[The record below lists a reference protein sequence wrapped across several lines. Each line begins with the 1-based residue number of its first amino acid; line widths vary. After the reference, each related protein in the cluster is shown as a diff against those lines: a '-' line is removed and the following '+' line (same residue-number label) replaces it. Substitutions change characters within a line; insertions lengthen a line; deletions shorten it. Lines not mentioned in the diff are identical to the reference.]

1 MRSFASLCFVFLALL
16 APSASA
22 LNTSGSTVILP
33 IVGRF
38 PGVPPTQ
45 WRTDVFISNHFT
57 PVATVTATL
66 YVTGGSPIVRTIT
79 VNPFSAVSLPDITL
93 NTFGLTGGAGQLEL
107 KAATSIEARARI
119 YNAGGT
125 AGEFGQNVPGL
136 GINTLR
142 LQGFLY
148 GLSGINGNRLNIGVA
163 NPNEASIT
171 VQLRVADKNNNT
183 LHSRSVTL
191 QPHETQQFNDIFVAF
206 GITPQDGVQIEFGTG
221 FEVFYAYASEV
232 RNDTGDAVFMF
243 GTSPN
248 S

>member
-1 MRSFASLCFVFLALL
+1 VVLCLALL
-16 APSASA
+16 SLAATSASA
-22 LNTSGSTVILP
+22 INTSGSTVILP
-33 IVGRF
+33 IIGRF

-45 WRTDVFISNHFT
+45 WRTDVFISNHFS
-57 PVATVTATL
+57 PVANVTATL

-79 VNPFSAVSLPDITL
+79 VNPFSVVTLPDITL
-93 NTFGLTGGAGQLEL
+93 TTFGLSGGAGQLEL

-136 GINTLR
+136 GINTLS
-142 LQGFLY
+142 LQGHLY

-163 NPNEASIT
+163 NPNAAQIT
-171 VQLRVADKNNNT
+171 VQLQVLSKNNNALFT
-183 LHSRSVTL
+183 RSVTL

-206 GITPQDGVQIEFGTG
+206 GITPQDGVQIEFTTG
-221 FEVFYAYASEV
+221 FDIFYAYASEV